1 MITSAE
7 IPDKKVHPAA
17 YQTVTE
23 MMIHG
28 PCGKI
33 NPSSPCM
40 VDGICSKNFPKP
52 FNEYTKENSDGYP
65 EYRRRDNKIT
75 HPVKIYNNKNKST
88 NENFT
93 IFHVDNRWIVPH
105 NLYLSTKYNCHIN
118 VEVCSSVN

>member
-1 MITSAE
+1 M
-7 IPDKKVHPAA
+7 
-17 YQTVTE
+17 
-23 MMIHG
+23 HG
-28 PCGKI
+28 AWGKI

-75 HPVKIYNNKNKST
+75 HPVKIYNNKNK
-88 NENFT
+88 NLKENFT
-93 IFHVDNRWIVPH
+93 IFYVDNRWIVPH